1 MLLCKDYIFSATNSG
16 NPIQNVLLYS
26 YECTMKAKSRT
37 VLYITPK
44 FPPRSQNTHS
54 VVKLSYLQEV
64 MSSNLYK
71 CYPNSSLNRKL
82 YGGIHCENKILSKRK
97 TW

>member
-1 MLLCKDYIFSATNSG
+1 MLLCKDYIDSATNSE
-16 NPIQNVLLYS
+16 NPIQKVLLYS

-44 FPPRSQNTHS
+44 FPPKKSKHTHS

-64 MSSNLYK
+64 MSSNLI
-71 CYPNSSLNRKL
+71 NV
-82 YGGIHCENKILSKRK
+82 ILILP
-97 TW
+97 